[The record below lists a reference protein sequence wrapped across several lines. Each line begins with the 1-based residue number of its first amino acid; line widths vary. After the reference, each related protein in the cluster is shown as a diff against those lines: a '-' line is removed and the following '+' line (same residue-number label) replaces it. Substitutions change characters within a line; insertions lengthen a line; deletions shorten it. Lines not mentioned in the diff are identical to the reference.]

1 MSQRTFSGICS
12 HSHFAPCTAPA
23 SSSAVTITSSS
34 PDSGRHPSSASEHAA
49 AISAATCDFMSSAP
63 RPQTQPSRSSPDHG
77 STLQSDASASTVST
91 CPRKHSPGPSDPLCS
106 RATRFGRPGTAESS
120 SHSNPAASSISFRNS
135 CAACSLP
142 GGFTVLNWIRRW
154 SSSVVRCSRSGMC
167 IQSRVALPFISA
179 GRAGVGRRHRDC
191 RCQNSGVEQLFDAG
205 DNEPAKTRPRVPR
218 AEQPLPVRMRP
229 AGLDRF
235 VGQEHILGEESALRR
250 AIEEG
255 RPHSMILYGPPGTG
269 KTTLARMLATNASAA
284 FEELSAVEVG
294 RQDVRELMKRA
305 EERVRASGQHT
316 IFFLD
321 EIHRFNKAQQDALLP
336 AVEEGLVTLVGAT
349 TENPYFE
356 VNSALLSR
364 CRIYELGLLSDAD
377 VRVLL
382 ERALSDGIEDPP
394 RVEDAALDFLA
405 ARSAGDARTA
415 LAALE
420 VAADP
425 GEDGVVTLAAAED
438 ALRRRAVLYD
448 KGGDRHYDTISA
460 WIKSTRGSDPDASL
474 LYLAAMLEGG
484 EDPRFIARRM
494 VVLASEDIGNAD
506 PQALQVAVAAA
517 HAVEHVGLPEA
528 ALNLAQAAVYLALA
542 PKSNASYAALKRARR
557 WVQEH
562 GPVIPPAPLQSAA
575 YPGAKAL
582 GRGEGYDYPHDRPE
596 GVSDQELMPPDAG

>member
-1 MSQRTFSGICS
+1 MRRSRNWNESPPPSFTTTSQRTLSGICS
-12 HSHFAPCTAPA
+12 HSHLAPWVAPA

-34 PDSGRHPSSASEHAA
+34 PDSGRQPSSASVHAA

-91 CPRKHSPGPSDPLCS
+91 CPRKHSPGPSEPPRS

-167 IQSRVALPFISA
+167 VQSRVALPFISA

-205 DNEPAKTRPRVPR
+205 DNEPAKTRTRVPR

-235 VGQEHILGEESALRR
+235 VGQEHILGEDSALRR

-255 RPHSMILYGPPGTG
+255 KPHSMILYGPPGTG

-305 EERVRASGQHT
+305 EERVRATGQHT

-356 VNSALLSR
+356 VNSALISR
-364 CRIYELGLLSDAD
+364 CRIYELRLLSDAD

-382 ERALSDGIEDPP
+382 ERALQEGIEPAP
-394 RVEDAALDFLA
+394 RADDDALDFLA

-420 VAADP
+420 VAAETA
-425 GEDGVVTLAAAED
+425 EDGVVTLAVAED
-438 ALRRRAVLYD
+438 ALQRKAVLYD
-448 KGGDRHYDTISA
+448 KGG
-460 WIKSTRGSDPDASL
+460 G
-474 LYLAAMLEGG
+474 
-484 EDPRFIARRM
+484 
-494 VVLASEDIGNAD
+494 
-506 PQALQVAVAAA
+506 
-517 HAVEHVGLPEA
+517 
-528 ALNLAQAAVYLALA
+528 
-542 PKSNASYAALKRARR
+542 
-557 WVQEH
+557 
-562 GPVIPPAPLQSAA
+562 
-575 YPGAKAL
+575 
-582 GRGEGYDYPHDRPE
+582 
-596 GVSDQELMPPDAG
+596 